1 MSVDFTTISQDKK
14 KPLLAQF
21 KSWLERQLIASR
33 LNSPLGYVLMI
44 LAALA
49 LSVITGFLGLRI
61 GVMMLAAIVGVPV
74 LLASI
79 FNLRFGLMV
88 VMIVSF
94 FVLGISRFLPEL
106 PLGVIL
112 DAFVAVM
119 FFGLML
125 KQIGS
130 KDWRFVNN
138 PVSWLVIAWLAYN
151 FIEVANPSAASR
163 LAWVYTIRSVAG
175 LMLIYFIAQKAIS
188 SVDYIA
194 LIFKVWIGLALLAA
208 VYGLKQEF
216 LGFSAAEHA
225 WVLADE
231 ERFSLFY
238 NWGRF
243 RRFSFFSD
251 PTVFGILMAYTSLL
265 CFVLMT
271 GKIAVFKKLFLGIAG
286 IIMLLAMVYTG
297 TRTAYAVVP
306 IGVVFF
312 AVITFKRNVMIGVG
326 IVLLMGAAVIASP
339 VSSLGPLDSNALN
352 RIRSAFIGEE
362 DPSYRVRQKNQEFIQ
377 PFILSHPIGGGLGSV
392 GVWGKRFSP
401 GSPIA
406 EFPPDSGFVRVAVEQ
421 GWLGLI
427 LFMSMLFVLFRYGV
441 RNYLRCE
448 HPRIKLFYVAVL
460 TVLFSLIVANY
471 PQQSFAIF
479 PTIVIFYICMA
490 IVVRLKDFDDLLLR
504 QEQQEQ
510 SLD

>member
-1 MSVDFTTISQDKK
+1 MLSQLRD
-14 KPLLAQF
+14 
-21 KSWLERQLIASR
+21 WLKGQLIASR
-33 LNSPLGYVLMI
+33 LNSPLGYGLMI
-44 LAALA
+44 LAALL
-49 LSVITGFLGLRI
+49 LSVITGFLGLKF
-61 GVMMLAAIVGVPV
+61 GMMMLAAIIGLPV

-79 FNLRFGLMV
+79 FNLRFGLV
-88 VMIVSF
+88 VVVVVSF
-94 FVLGISRFLPEL
+94 FVLGISRFMPEL

-130 KDWRFVNN
+130 NDWRFIKN
-138 PVSWLVIAWLAYN
+138 PVSWMVIAWLAYN
-151 FIEVANPSAASR
+151 FIEVANPAAASR

-175 LMLIYFIAQKAIS
+175 LLLIYFIAQKAIN
-188 SVDYIA
+188 SVDYVA
-194 LIFKVWIGLALLAA
+194 LLFKVWIGLALLGAL
-208 VYGLKQEF
+208 YGLKQEF
-216 LGFSAAEHA
+216 LGFAGAEHA
-225 WVLADE
+225 WVLADQ

-271 GKIAVFKKLFLGIAG
+271 GRIGAIKRVLLGVAG
-286 IIMLLAMVYTG
+286 SIMLLAMVYTG

-312 AVITFKRNVMIGVG
+312 AVITFKRNIMIGVG
-326 IVLLMGAAVIASP
+326 AVLLMGAAVIISP

-362 DPSYRVRQKNQEFIQ
+362 DPSYKVRLKNQEYIQ

-401 GSPIA
+401 DSPIA

-427 LFMSMLFVLFRYGV
+427 LFMAMLMVLFRYGI
-441 RNYLRCE
+441 RHYLRCE

-460 TVLFSLIVANY
+460 TVLFSLVVANY

-490 IVVRLKDFDDLLLR
+490 IVVRLKDFDDVLLKKK
-504 QEQQEQ
+504 QEEESRIEQ
-510 SLD
+510 PLD